1 MKKIEQKF
9 NKKRYL
15 ELKKLLKDSYSPYS
29 NFATAAIVSTD
40 KGEFPGVNIENSSFG
55 ATICAERVAVFNA
68 VLNRAKKF
76 YKLDLI
82 SNSVDKKVFPCGQC
96 LQVMSEFFDIETPI
110 NVYTFDGKFIP
121 YTLKEFLPYIF
132 KKRIIDDVNSKKAK

>member
-68 VLNRAKKF
+68 VLNKSKKF

-82 SNSVDKKVFPCGQC
+82 SNSVDKNVFPCGQC
-96 LQVMSEFFDIETPI
+96 LQVMSEFFDPETPI
-110 NVYTFDGKFIP
+110 NVYTFDGKFVT
-121 YTLKEFLPYIF
+121 YMLKDFLPFIF
-132 KKRIIDDVNSKKAK
+132 KKKIIDDVNSKKRK